1 GGGYGHPFER
11 AIRLVSRDVRS
22 GHLSCRDAAMR
33 HGVLFETEDARDYDS
48 AKTFKLRSYR
58 LTAADVEGI
67 LDEIEKLDDAT
78 RQKSEH
84 NNG

>member
-1 GGGYGHPFER
+1 
-11 AIRLVSRDVRS
+11 
-22 GHLSCRDAAMR
+22 MR